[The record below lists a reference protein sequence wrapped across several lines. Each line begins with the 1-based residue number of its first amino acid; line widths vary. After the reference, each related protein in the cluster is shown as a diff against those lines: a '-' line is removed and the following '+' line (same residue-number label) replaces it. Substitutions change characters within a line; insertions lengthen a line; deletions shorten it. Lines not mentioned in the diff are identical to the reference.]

1 MKKIKFLFIFLLQV
15 ILLCSCNSNGNIRL
29 FINEYDSFDK
39 MIEDDRKLDLNFDE
53 DDLYYINFNFPEI
66 SFKEVKYY
74 IGGTDYCIN
83 EGKIKSY
90 NEHNQNHCE
99 SLHNRESFII
109 YNIDDEQSFAI
120 IFREKEVN
128 RDNIG
133 WKKETMNNVYSYE
146 TYYVNFGND
155 WYNLK
160 NLDNKIIISVRFKN
174 VSQESIDYILKTIK
188 DEFIINS

>member
-1 MKKIKFLFIFLLQV
+1 MQV
-15 ILLCSCNSNGNIRL
+15 TLLCSCNSNGSIRL
-29 FINEYDSFDK
+29 FINEYESYDK

-53 DDLYYINFNFPEI
+53 DDLFYINFNFSEI
-66 SFKEVKYY
+66 SIKTIKYY

-90 NEHNQNHCE
+90 KEHNQNHCE

-109 YNIDDEQSFAI
+109 YNIDDEKSFAI

-133 WKKETMNNVYSYE
+133 WKKEFMNNEYSYE
-146 TYYVNFGND
+146 TNFVNFSND

-160 NLDNKIIISVRFKN
+160 NSDSKNIISVRFKN

-188 DEFIINS
+188 DEF